1 MNYKFLFF
9 LVTTISAA
17 SCSQDS
23 EQNPAEQ
30 VNLIANDFVEG
41 FYSQY
46 PEEAQESGFPN
57 APSDRFSDQST
68 TGLRAWNARVDDWI
82 EQLDAINVS
91 TLSGTPEAITW
102 VFARDRLQAIVD
114 RRVCRTHLWNVSPTW
129 TGWHTLVAST
139 LALQPVETAEEKQR
153 ALARAADIER
163 FIDTEISNLR
173 QGVEEGYV
181 APNTNTASVV
191 GQISSLIDT
200 PAEDSPY
207 FDPAARSQDAEFVAA
222 YRDVMEGK
230 VLPAMQ
236 RYRDYLSEEYEGR
249 DEIGVRNNP
258 DGEECY
264 RASVRN
270 WSSLIID
277 PEQIHRTGLAQMSR
291 IRSEML
297 AVAKESFGT
306 DDLDGLLAELKTNP
320 DYLFKSEADM
330 LEHIEAAVARGKV
343 AVHDWFG
350 YVPDAE
356 MIVVPYPA
364 FEKNSGGGFYSAGT
378 ADGSRPGTY
387 KVGTYKATSI
397 SKAGQESTA
406 FHEGY
411 PGHHLQVSVAL
422 MNESLHP
429 ILRYMFISGSGE
441 GWALYTETLADEM
454 GLYSDAVT
462 RLGMLSDEAHRA
474 ARLVVDPGM
483 HVMGWTRQQAIDY
496 VLENTAL
503 GIDNVTYEIDRY
515 AAVPGQ
521 ATSYFLGSLEIQ
533 RLRAHAERLLGD
545 RFDIKAFHDRI
556 LENGTVTLPMLA
568 TSIDAWIEEQL

>member
-129 TGWHTLVAST
+129 TGWHTLAAST

-521 ATSYFLGSLEIQ
+521 ATSYLLGSLEIQ

>member
-230 VLPAMQ
+230 VLPAMR

-441 GWALYTETLADEM
+441 GWALYTEALADEM
-454 GLYSDAVT
+454 WLYSGAVT
-462 RLGMLSDEAHRA
+462 RLGML
-474 ARLVVDPGM
+474 
-483 HVMGWTRQQAIDY
+483 
-496 VLENTAL
+496 
-503 GIDNVTYEIDRY
+503 
-515 AAVPGQ
+515 
-521 ATSYFLGSLEIQ
+521 
-533 RLRAHAERLLGD
+533 
-545 RFDIKAFHDRI
+545 
-556 LENGTVTLPMLA
+556 
-568 TSIDAWIEEQL
+568 